1 MPISIKIENIFDTH
15 TLTCYCNTS
24 LVRQQPTD
32 YIWSWKK
39 QVNDKIDDE
48 TRAGSTLN
56 RVTRTEVPPLWR
68 NLGSHNLLDLQQKSQ
83 N

>member
-1 MPISIKIENIFDTH
+1 MYKYCNFSYNYFFIEKMPISIKIENIFDTH

-48 TRAGSTLN
+48 TELVA
-56 RVTRTEVPPLWR
+56 
-68 NLGSHNLLDLQQKSQ
+68 H
-83 N
+83 

>member
-56 RVTRTEVPPLWR
+56 RVTRTEVPPC
-68 NLGSHNLLDLQQKSQ
+68 GAT
-83 N
+83 

>member
-1 MPISIKIENIFDTH
+1 MYKYCNFHIIISLLKKMPISIKIENTFDTH

-39 QVNDKIDDE
+39 QVNDKIDDRRE
-48 TRAGSTLN
+48 LVA
-56 RVTRTEVPPLWR
+56 
-68 NLGSHNLLDLQQKSQ
+68 H
-83 N
+83 

>member
-48 TRAGSTLN
+48 TELVA
-56 RVTRTEVPPLWR
+56 
-68 NLGSHNLLDLQQKSQ
+68 H
-83 N
+83 

>member
-39 QVNDKIDDE
+39 QVNDKIDDK
-48 TRAGSTLN
+48 
-56 RVTRTEVPPLWR
+56 TELVA
-68 NLGSHNLLDLQQKSQ
+68 H
-83 N
+83 

>member
-1 MPISIKIENIFDTH
+1 MYKYCNFSYNYFFIEKMPISIKIENIFDTH

-39 QVNDKIDDE
+39 QVNDKIDDK
-48 TRAGSTLN
+48 
-56 RVTRTEVPPLWR
+56 TELVA
-68 NLGSHNLLDLQQKSQ
+68 H
-83 N
+83 